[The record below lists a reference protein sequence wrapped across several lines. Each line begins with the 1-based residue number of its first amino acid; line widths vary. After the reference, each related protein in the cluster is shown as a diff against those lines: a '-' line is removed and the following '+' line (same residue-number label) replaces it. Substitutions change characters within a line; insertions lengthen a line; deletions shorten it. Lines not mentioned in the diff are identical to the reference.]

1 MTKIKTCPCKPHTA
15 NPPAYAK
22 MRAGERAGAFA
33 YSASV
38 KGAMIVLFRQPRK
51 TETNSSNG
59 ASPAADEGA
68 SRALPG
74 VRSAS
79 GLYADTENLQNH
91 GQNLIRTL
99 IRNWPPSAPPLALLT
114 LYVRA
119 DNAELWRAWATGE
132 FENLQVIVRGI
143 QRFTTNT
150 SKNSAD
156 VAIASNAMADWLLGR
171 ISHVAVISDDSDFIS
186 LYAAMRQEL
195 ARAGDA
201 DGEVPFLWIVTDR
214 KATVSDMARRFFPKD
229 KLHVVSTDAPDDAFI
244 PPPAAPM
251 SAPAPA
257 PAGEPESL
265 PPPTGHAPTG
275 HATDMARAIV
285 ASIPVGP
292 FKSTDC
298 AGIIQSGWPSHP
310 LALAN
315 GPTFGTE
322 FKNTIWP
329 ILRLWGVRIP
339 NQNAKPLRYEMT
351 ADAKARANR

>member
-1 MTKIKTCPCKPHTA
+1 
-15 NPPAYAK
+15 
-22 MRAGERAGAFA
+22 
-33 YSASV
+33 
-38 KGAMIVLFRQPRK
+38 MIVLFRQPRK

-59 ASPAADEGA
+59 VSPAGDEGA
-68 SRALPG
+68 PLALPG
-74 VRSAS
+74 VRAAS

-91 GQNLIRTL
+91 GQNLIGAL
-99 IRNWPPSAPPLALLT
+99 IRNWPQSAPPLALLT

-132 FENLQVIVRGI
+132 FEGLQVIVRGI

-156 VAIASNAMADWLLGR
+156 IAIASNAMADWLLGR

-214 KATVSDMARRFFPKD
+214 KATVSDMAQRFFPKD
-229 KLHVVSTDAPDDAFI
+229 KLHVVSTDAPDDALI
-244 PPPAAPM
+244 PAPAAPM
-251 SAPAPA
+251 PG
-257 PAGEPESL
+257 PAGETES
-265 PPPTGHAPTG
+265 PPTPTG
-275 HATDMARAIV
+275 HATDMARAIA
-285 ASIPVGP
+285 ASIPVGT
-292 FKSTDC
+292 FKSADC

-310 LALAN
+310 LARA
-315 GPTFGTE
+315 GGSAFGTE

-351 ADAKARANR
+351 ANAKARANR